1 MLDYQYSRKL
11 SRAFPVLLTAIIIML
26 YLADNFVIGKWLGG
40 FWGNYVV
47 RPLLWA
53 MLAVLVIRLFPGVRP
68 AGKLRLRKFLCWMA
82 FLCGALAI
90 IASLATGVLDGFGE
104 SPYDQSPLG
113 MLTNLIYLGTFVI
126 GLEFSRA
133 WLINRVFRSNPTLGV
148 ALVSLLLALFWF
160 PASTLTTLT
169 DNLKIVQFAGTTLFP
184 AISENLLASYLALL
198 GGAWPAIIY
207 RGTWLAFEW
216 LFPIL
221 PDPGWVTKA
230 LAATFI
236 PLICLTLVR
245 QYYLDEKKSRKE
257 LAREENPQ
265 GNLITGIIAIIIVWF
280 CAGVF
285 AIFPSVIVS
294 GSMLPIIKVG
304 DVIIVQKITAAEVQ
318 TGDIIQFKTE
328 NIRVAHR
335 VIDIREENKQRVLV
349 TKGDN
354 NQSADTDPV
363 LPEQV
368 AGRVIGI
375 IPKIGWPSMIIHSPN
390 LSVFKSLADQIN
402 GEQ

>member
-1 MLDYQYSRKL
+1 MNYQYSRKL
-11 SRAFPVLLTAIIIML
+11 NQAFPVLLTAIIIIM
-26 YLADNFVIGKWLGG
+26 YLADNFVIGKWLSG

-53 MLAVLVIRLFPGVRP
+53 MLAVLVVKVFPGARP

-90 IASLATGVLDGFGE
+90 IAYLATGVLDGFGE
-104 SPYDQSPLG
+104 SPYDQSLRG
-113 MLTNLIYLGTFVI
+113 IFTNLIYLGTFVI

-133 WLINRVFRSNPTLGV
+133 WLLNRVFRSNTTLGV
-148 ALVSLLLALFWF
+148 ALVSLFLTIFWF

-169 DNLKIVQFAGTTLFP
+169 DNVKIVQFVGTTLFP
-184 AISENLLASYLALL
+184 AISENILTSYLALL

-216 LFPIL
+216 FFPIL
-221 PDPGWVTKA
+221 PNPGWVTKT
-230 LAATFI
+230 LAATFV
-236 PLICLTLVR
+236 PLLCLTLVR

-265 GNLITGIIAIIIVWF
+265 GSLVTGIIAIIIVWF

-285 AIFPSVIVS
+285 SIFPSVIVS
-294 GSMLPIIKVG
+294 GSMLPVIQIG
-304 DVIIVQKITAAEVQ
+304 DVIIVQKIPAEQVQ

-328 NIRVAHR
+328 TIRVAHR
-335 VIDIREENKQRVLV
+335 VIDIKEENRQRVLI

-368 AGRVIGI
+368 VGRVVAI
-375 IPKIGWPSMIIHSPN
+375 IPKIGWPSMVIHSPD
-390 LSVFKSLADQIN
+390 LSAFKLLAEQIN
-402 GEQ
+402 GES

>member
-1 MLDYQYSRKL
+1 MLNYQYSRKL
-11 SRAFPVLLTAIIIML
+11 NQAFPVLLTAFIIIL
-26 YLADNFVIGKWLGG
+26 YLADNFVIGKWLDG

-53 MLAVLVIRLFPGVRP
+53 MLAVLVVKVFPGARP

-90 IASLATGVLDGFGE
+90 IAALATGVLDGFGE
-104 SPYDQSPLG
+104 SPYDQSLRG
-113 MLTNLIYLGTFVI
+113 IFTNLIYLGTFVI
-126 GLEFSRA
+126 GLEFSRT
-133 WLINRVFRSNPTLGV
+133 WLLNRVFRSSSTLGV
-148 ALVSLLLALFWF
+148 ALVSLFLTIFWF

-169 DNLKIVQFAGTTLFP
+169 DNLKIVQFVGTTLFP
-184 AISENLLASYLALL
+184 AISENILTSYLALL

-207 RGTWLAFEW
+207 RGTWMAFEW
-216 LFPIL
+216 FFPIL
-221 PDPGWVTKA
+221 PNPGWVTKA
-230 LAATFI
+230 LAATFV
-236 PLICLTLVR
+236 PLLCLTLVR

-265 GNLITGIIAIIIVWF
+265 GSLVTGIIAIIIVWF

-285 AIFPSVIVS
+285 SIFPSVIVS
-294 GSMLPIIKVG
+294 GSMLPVIQIG
-304 DVIIVQKITAAEVQ
+304 DVIIVQKVPAEQVQ
-318 TGDIIQFKTE
+318 IGDIIQFKTE

-335 VIDIREENKQRVLV
+335 VIDIKEENRKRVLV

-354 NQSADTDPV
+354 NPSADTDPV

-368 AGRVIGI
+368 VGRVVAI
-375 IPKIGWPSMIIHSPN
+375 IPKIGWPSMVIHSPD
-390 LSVFKSLADQIN
+390 LSAFKLLAEQIN
-402 GEQ
+402 GES

>member
-11 SRAFPVLLTAIIIML
+11 NRAFPFLLTAIIIVL

-40 FWGNYVV
+40 FWGNYVA

-53 MLAVLVIRLFPGVRP
+53 ILAVLVIRYFPGIRP

-90 IASLATGVLDGFGE
+90 IASLATGILDGFGE
-104 SPYDQSPLG
+104 SPYDLSPRG
-113 MLTNLIYLGTFVI
+113 ILTNLIYLGTFVV

-133 WLINRVFRSNPTLGV
+133 WLINRVFRNNPTFGV
-148 ALVSLLLALFWF
+148 ILVSLFLALFWF
-160 PASTLTTLT
+160 PASILTTLIE
-169 DNLKIVQFAGTTLFP
+169 NLKIVQFLGTTLFP

-216 LFPIL
+216 FFPIL

-230 LAATFI
+230 LVATFI
-236 PLICLTLVR
+236 PLVCLTLVR

-257 LAREENPQ
+257 LTQEENPQ
-265 GNLITGIIAIIIVWF
+265 GSLITGIIAIVIVWF

-285 AIFPSVIVS
+285 SVFPSVIVS
-294 GSMLPIIKVG
+294 GSMLPVIKVG
-304 DVIIVQKITAAEVQ
+304 DVIIVQKVPPEQVQ
-318 TGDIIQFKTE
+318 TGDIIQFKAE

-335 VIDIREENKQRVLV
+335 VIDIKEENKQRVLI

-368 AGRVIGI
+368 IGKVIGI
-375 IPKIGWPSMIIHSPN
+375 VPKVGWPSMIIRSPD
-390 LSVFKSLADQIN
+390 LSVFQSLAEQIN

>member
-1 MLDYQYSRKL
+1 MLDYQYSGKL
-11 SRAFPVLLTAIIIML
+11 NRAFPVLLTAIIIML

-53 MLAVLVIRLFPGVRP
+53 VLAVLVIRFFPGIRP

-104 SPYDQSPLG
+104 SPYDLSPRG
-113 MLTNLIYLGTFVI
+113 ILTNLIYLGTFVV
-126 GLEFSRA
+126 GLEFARA
-133 WLINRVFRSNPTLGV
+133 WLINRVFRNHPTLGV
-148 ALVSLLLALFWF
+148 ALVSLIFALFWF
-160 PASTLTTLT
+160 PASTLATLT
-169 DNLKIVQFAGTTLFP
+169 ENLKIVQFLGTTLFP

-216 LFPIL
+216 FFPIL

-230 LAATFI
+230 LTATFI
-236 PLICLTLVR
+236 PLVCLTLVR
-245 QYYLDEKKSRKE
+245 QYYLDEKKSRKQ
-257 LAREENPQ
+257 LTQEENPQ

-285 AIFPSVIVS
+285 AVFPSVIVS
-294 GSMLPIIKVG
+294 GSMLPVIQVG
-304 DVIIVQKITAAEVQ
+304 DVIIVQKAPAAEVR

-328 NIRVAHR
+328 SIRVAHR
-335 VIDIREENKQRVLV
+335 VIDIKEENKQRVLI

-368 AGRVIGI
+368 VGRVIGI
-375 IPKIGWPSMIIHSPN
+375 IPKIGWPSMVIHSPD

>member
-1 MLDYQYSRKL
+1 MLDYKYSTKL
-11 SRAFPVLLTAIIIML
+11 NQAFPVLLVAAIGIL
-26 YLADNFVIGKWLGG
+26 YLTDNFIIGKWLGG

-53 MLAVLVIRLFPGVRP
+53 MLAVLVIRVFPGVRP

-104 SPYDQSPLG
+104 SPYDLSPRG
-113 MLTNLIYLGTFVI
+113 MLTNLIFLGTFVA

-133 WLINRVFRSNPTLGV
+133 WLITRVFRSNPTWGV
-148 ALVSLLLALFWF
+148 AVVSLFFALFWF
-160 PASTLTTLT
+160 PASVLTTLT
-169 DNLKIVQFAGTTLFP
+169 DNLEIAQFLGITLFP
-184 AISENLLASYLALL
+184 AISENLLTSYLALL
-198 GGAWPAIIY
+198 GGAWPAIVY

-216 LFPIL
+216 FFPIL
-221 PDPGWVTKA
+221 PDPGWVTKT
-230 LAATFI
+230 LVATFI
-236 PLICLTLVR
+236 PLVGLTLVR

-257 LAREENPQ
+257 LTREENHQ
-265 GNLITGIIAIIIVWF
+265 ASLITGIAAIIIIWF

-285 AIFPSVIVS
+285 SIFPSVIVS
-294 GSMLPIIKVG
+294 GSMLPVIQIG
-304 DVIIVQKITAAEVQ
+304 DVVIVKKIPAEQVQ
-318 TGDIIQFKTE
+318 VGDIIQFKTE

-335 VIDIREENKQRVLV
+335 VIDIREENHQKVLI

-354 NQSADTDPV
+354 NQAVDSDPV

-368 AGRVIGI
+368 VGRVVAI
-375 IPKIGWPSMIIHSPN
+375 IPKIGWPSMIIHSAD
-390 LSVFKSLADQIN
+390 LSAFKLLAEQIN
-402 GEQ
+402 GEL

>member
-1 MLDYQYSRKL
+1 MLDYQYSRKFNNI
-11 SRAFPVLLTAIIIML
+11 FPLLLAVIIILL
-26 YLADNFVIGKWLGG
+26 YIADNFVIGKWLGG

-53 MLAVLVIRLFPGVRP
+53 ILAVLIIRFFPGTRP
-68 AGKLRLRKFLCWMA
+68 AGKLRLRRFLCWMA

-90 IASLATGVLDGFGE
+90 IASLATGILDGFGE
-104 SPYDQSPLG
+104 SPYDQTPLG
-113 MLTNLIYLGTFVI
+113 ILTNLFYLSTFLL

-133 WLINRVFRSNPTLGV
+133 WLLNRLFRNRPVLGL
-148 ALVSLLLALFWF
+148 AIISLLFAGFWF

-169 DNLKIVQFAGTTLFP
+169 DNLKIVQFVGTTLFP
-184 AISENLLASYLALL
+184 AVSENLLASYLALL

-216 LFPIL
+216 FFPIL
-221 PDPGWVTKA
+221 PDAGWVSKA
-230 LAATFI
+230 LVGTFI
-236 PLICLTLVR
+236 PLVSLTLVR
-245 QYYLDEKKSRKE
+245 QYYLDEKKSRKQ
-257 LAREENPQ
+257 LAREGNPQ
-265 GNLITGIIAIIIVWF
+265 GNVITSIIAIVIIWF

-285 AIFPSVIVS
+285 TIFPSVIVS
-294 GSMLPIIKVG
+294 GSMIPVIQVG
-304 DVIIVQKITAAEVQ
+304 DVIIIKKVPAAEVQ

-328 NIRVAHR
+328 KIRVAHR
-335 VIDIREENKQRVLV
+335 VIDIKNQQNQKLLI

-354 NQSADTDPV
+354 NRSADTDPV

-368 AGRVIGI
+368 VGRVIAI
-375 IPKIGWPSMIIHSPN
+375 IPKVGWPSMILHSPD
-390 LSVFKSLADQIN
+390 LSAFKVLADRIN